1 MHDDTS
7 ATSRDPET
15 VMAIALSEAGVCPID
30 PDLAPLPATFAA
42 EVPDPDE
49 TPHAATASTCAAM
62 AIFAGTPGRDE
73 FDTRDVWDRD
83 DATSALSETIR
94 ILVNGVTI
102 EGTQLFDERE
112 PVLWGFTNML
122 HQQLQRLERTG
133 HATEAVAAVYTQ
145 LARIDTAARHRDAAD
160 LEAHL
165 NAIIDWNDTD
175 GRSYEDVRELTAAA
189 LRRLDA
195 RRR

>member
-49 TPHAATASTCAAM
+49 TLHAS
-62 AIFAGTPGRDE
+62 
-73 FDTRDVWDRD
+73 
-83 DATSALSETIR
+83 SA
-94 ILVNGVTI
+94 
-102 EGTQLFDERE
+102 
-112 PVLWGFTNML
+112 
-122 HQQLQRLERTG
+122 TG

-160 LEAHL
+160 LEPHL
-165 NAIIDWNDTD
+165 NAVIDWNDTD
-175 GRSYEDVRELTAAA
+175 GRSYEDIRELTAAA
-189 LRRLDA
+189 LRHLDA